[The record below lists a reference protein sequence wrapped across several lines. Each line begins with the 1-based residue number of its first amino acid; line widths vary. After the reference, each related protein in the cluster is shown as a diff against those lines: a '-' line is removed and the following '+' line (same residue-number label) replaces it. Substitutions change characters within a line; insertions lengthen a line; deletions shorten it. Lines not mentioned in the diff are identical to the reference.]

1 MEPGTILARVVISP
15 DKGVHCPAEGTQLT
29 TDRMGLEEVKQ
40 RIRSHSLARGGSRL
54 HGYSKVLLASNFISE
69 FGAKLISQIGLN

>member
-15 DKGVHCPAEGTQLT
+15 AEGTQLT
-29 TDRMGLEEVKQ
+29 DHTEQKEVKQ

-54 HGYSKVLLASNFISE
+54 HGYNKVLLASNFISE

>member
-1 MEPGTILARVVISP
+1 MEPRTILARLVISP
-15 DKGVHCPAEGTQLT
+15 EKGVHCLAKGTQLT
-29 TDRMGLEEVKQ
+29 DLMEQEVKQ

-54 HGYSKVLLASNFISE
+54 HGYNKVLLANNFISE